1 MGVDLLVIGNH
12 NIKYECPDDII
23 DYLIAMSGNSILK
36 SYAEAICGNYDDI
49 VLPKR
54 AEDYLLVPYH
64 GKKYIDISDQFT
76 KDGFISFHGLID
88 CGVEQMDVSPELLH
102 LYPGFR
108 WEYFILYQEIYAAIH
123 EFSFKYLSRT
133 GCDEFI
139 YMPDSNDIAGLLLGT
154 TNSSGSHFQNKKIV
168 RTPETNALYTN
179 VIYDKHHSFEDIKA
193 QLLQCLGK
201 PATTW
206 KELVLGDN
214 FQYLLERIQ

>member
-12 NIKYECPDDII
+12 NVKYENPDDII
-23 DYLIAMSGNSILK
+23 DYLTDISGNSILK
-36 SYAEAICGNYDDI
+36 SYAEAISGNYDDI

-54 AEDYLLVPYH
+54 AEDYRLVPYH
-64 GKKYIDISDQFT
+64 GKEYIDISDQFA
-76 KDGFISFHGLID
+76 KEGFISFHGLID

-108 WEYFILYQEIYAAIH
+108 WEYFISSPEIYSAIH
-123 EFSFKYLSRT
+123 EFCVRFLSGT
-133 GCDEFI
+133 GCNEFI
-139 YMPDSNDIAGLLLGT
+139 YMPDSIDIARFLLGA
-154 TNSSGSHFQNKKIV
+154 TNSSGSHIRNKKIV

-179 VIYDKHHSFEDIKA
+179 VIYDKHHSFEDIKV

-206 KELVLGDN
+206 KELVLDNN
-214 FQYLLERIQ
+214 FQYLIERIP